1 MGVQLMFKHDMVK
14 GDTADTDEESLDNAG
29 YVVTPAAGQRAPLL
43 HWAMRLFSPKQD
55 MWLL

>member
-1 MGVQLMFKHDMVK
+1 MFKHDMVK

-29 YVVTPAAGQRAPLL
+29 CVVTPAAGQWAPLL
-43 HWAMRLFSPKQD
+43 HWAMCLFSPQQD